1 VNPPRAASRGWV
13 SNFGSDRAR
22 LLTISFLILFLELAC
37 IRWLSAYIL
46 YLGYFTNFVL
56 LGALLGI
63 GAGTLLSQRP
73 TRWVRWL
80 PALLYSLVVLVLVTR
95 VQLDPSFE
103 EVIYFTSTASLIRLP
118 AWVLLP
124 LVFISVCSIF
134 TLLGQ
139 ELGRLLLT
147 ARPLQAYSL
156 NILGSLGGIAAF
168 TLMSVLSLPSWVWFL
183 IAALAVVP
191 FLPGGR
197 SFRLNLAFLLG
208 LVLAVAASDF
218 AFRNLWSPYYR
229 LGLAAMEQ
237 GQVVRVDPREGRPA
251 ADRYVLVANGASHQE
266 FTSLPR
272 SKLFYQLPYVAFE
285 PQARYDEVLVVGA
298 GGGNDVAAALAHG
311 VAHVDAV
318 EIDPQ
323 IVALGRRFHPEHPY
337 DDPRV
342 TIHVDDARSFL
353 EKTDRQYDLIVF
365 ALPDSLVLASNLSGV
380 RLESFLFTRESFQSV
395 QGHLKPDGLFVL
407 YNYFRYDWLVDKLG
421 AMLEQVFGER
431 PIYHSYADPDSQQ
444 LVFATLL
451 AGPKARQVDRNQPGF
466 GFPAVSAA
474 PPATDNWPFLYVRGP
489 GLPAHYTAS
498 LGLILAFSFLYLRR
512 LSSRSLFGR
521 ENWPYFF
528 MGAAFMLLEAKSIV
542 QFLLLFGSTW
552 LVNSLVF
559 FGILLVVLLAN
570 GLAAR
575 FAFTDLRPLYLLL
588 AAALAA
594 NFLLPLDRLLIEP
607 RILRYLAA
615 VALLF
620 SPIFFANL
628 IYSRLFRDTPQANLA
643 FGANLLGTMLGGS
656 MEYVA
661 LYVGYHDLILLAA
674 IFYGLAFFS
683 LRRRSSAHGG
693 RWR

>member
-1 VNPPRAASRGWV
+1 MKAGTRSGPARRAVLR
-13 SNFGSDRAR
+13 SDKVR

-80 PALLYSLVVLVLVTR
+80 PALLYSLIVLVLVTR
-95 VQLDPSFE
+95 VQLDPTFE

-237 GQVVRVDPREGRPA
+237 GQVVRVDPREGRPS

-285 PQARYDEVLVVGA
+285 PPASYDEVLVVGA
-298 GGGNDVAAALAHG
+298 GGGNDLAAALAHG

-365 ALPDSLVLASNLSGV
+365 ALPDSLVLAPNLGGL
-380 RLESFLFTRESFQSV
+380 RLESYLFTRESFQSV
-395 QGHLKPDGLFVL
+395 QQHLKPDGLFVL
-407 YNYFRYDWLVDKLG
+407 YNYFRYDW
-421 AMLEQVFGER
+421 
-431 PIYHSYADPDSQQ
+431 
-444 LVFATLL
+444 
-451 AGPKARQVDRNQPGF
+451 
-466 GFPAVSAA
+466 
-474 PPATDNWPFLYVRGP
+474 PFLYLRGP

-575 FAFTDLRPLYLLL
+575 FPFADLGPLYL
-588 AAALAA
+588 
-594 NFLLPLDRLLIEP
+594 
-607 RILRYLAA
+607 
-615 VALLF
+615 
-620 SPIFFANL
+620 
-628 IYSRLFRDTPQANLA
+628 
-643 FGANLLGTMLGGS
+643 
-656 MEYVA
+656 
-661 LYVGYHDLILLAA
+661 LLAA
-674 IFYGLAFFS
+674 IFYGLAFLS
-683 LRRRSSAHGG
+683 LTQTHRQGEGSAVSSGEG
-693 RWR
+693 

>member
-1 VNPPRAASRGWV
+1 VRPPGPARLS
-13 SNFGSDRAR
+13 SLGSDTAR

-73 TRWVRWL
+73 TRWIRWL
-80 PALLYSLVVLVLVTR
+80 PALLYSLIVLVLVTR
-95 VQLDPSFE
+95 VQLDPTFE

-124 LVFISVCSIF
+124 LVFISVCLIF

-147 ARPLQAYSL
+147 DQPLRAYTL
-156 NILGSLGGIAAF
+156 NILGSLAGIAAF
-168 TLMSVLSLPSWVWFL
+168 TLMSLLSLPSWVWFL
-183 IAALAVVP
+183 IAALAVIP

-208 LVLAVAASDF
+208 LVLALAASDF

-237 GQVVRVDPREGRPA
+237 GEVVRVDPNGDRVT
-251 ADRYVLVANGASHQE
+251 ADRFVVLANGASHQE
-266 FTSLPR
+266 FITQAR
-272 SKLFYQLPYVAFE
+272 GRLFYQLPYTAFD
-285 PQARYDEVLVVGA
+285 PPAVYPDVLVVGA
-298 GGGNDVAAALAHG
+298 GGGNDVATALAHG
-311 VAHVDAV
+311 AGHVDAV

-323 IVALGRRFHPEHPY
+323 ILALGRRFHPERPY

-342 TIHVDDARSFL
+342 TVYIDDARSFL
-353 EKTDRQYDLIVF
+353 EKSRRQYDLIIF

-380 RLESFLFTRESFQSV
+380 RLESFLFTREAFESV
-395 QGHLKPDGLFVL
+395 QRHLRSDGLFVL
-407 YNYFRYDWLVDKLG
+407 YNFYRYDWLVDKLG
-421 AMLEQVFGER
+421 VMVEQVFGEK
-431 PIYHSYADPDSQQ
+431 PVYHTLAEPAQ
-444 LVFATLL
+444 LVFTTLF
-451 AGPKARQVDRNQPGF
+451 AGPMARQIDRSQAGF
-466 GFPAVSAA
+466 ASPAEASLR
-474 PPATDNWPFLYVRGP
+474 PATDNWPFLYMRGP
-489 GLPAHYTAS
+489 GLPAHYTAI

-512 LSSRSLFGR
+512 LSPGSLFGGQ
-521 ENWPYFF
+521 NWPYFF

-575 FAFTDLRPLYLLL
+575 FPFTDLRPLYLLL
-588 AAALAA
+588 AAALTV
-594 NFLLPLDRLLIEP
+594 NFLLPLDRLLFEP
-607 RILRYLAA
+607 RTLRYLVAI
-615 VALLF
+615 ALLF

-628 IYSRLFRDTPQANLA
+628 IYSRLFRDTSQANLA

-661 LYVGYHDLILLAA
+661 LYVGYHDLVLLAA

-683 LRRRSSAHGG
+683 LTRLHRQTLGFS
-693 RWR
+693 